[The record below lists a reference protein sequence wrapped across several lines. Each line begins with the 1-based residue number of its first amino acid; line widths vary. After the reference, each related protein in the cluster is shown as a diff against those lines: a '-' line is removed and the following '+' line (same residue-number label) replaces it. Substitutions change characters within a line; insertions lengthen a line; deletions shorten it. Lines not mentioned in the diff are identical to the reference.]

1 MNFYSDGTTIGVSIT
16 IWGLLFLAYLS
27 FEIYSLY
34 KTRMLFIHK
43 LLLYFRVKRDLKR
56 ILPPWWCIK
65 RIRLFSMY
73 KKSKYLVSPPEG
85 IKVHVDFKIKEGNP
99 SWWVDEEITVNIFG
113 KRKTSLDNLDLA
125 DITIS
130 DDIKKK
136 YKRNSILEEL
146 GI

>member
-1 MNFYSDGTTIGVSIT
+1 MEFYCNGTIIGVSLT

-27 FEIYSLY
+27 FEIYSVY
-34 KTRMLFIHK
+34 KTSMLFIHK
-43 LLLYFRVKRDLKR
+43 IFIYFKIKRELKEV
-56 ILPPWWCIK
+56 LPPWWCIK
-65 RIRLFSMY
+65 EIGLFSMY
-73 KKSKYLVSPPEG
+73 KKSKYIVSPPEG
-85 IKVHVDFKIKEGNP
+85 IKVQVDFKIKEGNP
-99 SWWVDEEITVNIFG
+99 SWWVNEEITVNIFG
-113 KRKTSLDNLDLA
+113 KIISSLDNLDLA